1 MREEISATLLTMKVC
16 MQPPTTFAF
25 LEESKREIQLL
36 LTKMSY
42 FFFSTPISVFL
53 PLSSPP
59 IFPPPKKIDEE
70 NEANLLA
77 VLTETLDSIPVDEDG
92 LPSFEALADGDVT
105 NASDRSCPS
114 SPDGSP
120 RTSEPEEPSLV
131 RPAADR
137 PFQDPPINPALR
149 SKHKSVPIS
158 DYWSCMSDTR

>member
-1 MREEISATLLTMKVC
+1 
-16 MQPPTTFAF
+16 MQ
-25 LEESKREIQLL
+25 L
-36 LTKMSY
+36 LTKMCY
-42 FFFSTPISVFL
+42 FFS
-53 PLSSPP
+53 SSPVCFSASVSP
-59 IFPPPKKIDEE
+59 PYIPPPKKIDEE

-131 RPAADR
+131 RLQADQCFATHSR
-137 PFQDPPINPALR
+137 PPYHRIN
-149 SKHKSVPIS
+149 I
-158 DYWSCMSDTR
+158 